1 MHDILRS
8 RRRTHPH
15 AGRRPSHSLRP
26 IRTVA
31 MTPSSAST
39 VAADPWTV
47 TTGDFPRTG
56 SPDVQSRFLLRYAIL
71 APSSHNTQPWQF
83 AVDGHRI
90 DVMADLSRSLPIADP
105 DRRELFVS
113 IGCALEN
120 LLVAAAFFGFEA
132 RVTYADISNSD
143 DDEPDASVLH
153 AATVHLDSAGP
164 HDPDRATLFD
174 AITHRHTNHQPFQER
189 EISEG
194 DRQALEDQGTADG
207 IRLWT
212 TADPDIRV
220 EVDRLVARA
229 NAMQFLDAAWREE
242 LATWFGQGVFGT
254 PWLTSKIGQ
263 LAITYLDLS
272 DATTATDRKKLETA
286 PLLGVLAAEDDT
298 PETNVR
304 VGQMLEQVWLDAAL
318 RGIQLQPMNQI
329 LQIPE
334 IKAEVRTLLP
344 ESEMHPQ
351 LTFRLGY
358 AESERRHTPRR
369 PLEEVVQHRVDA

>member
-1 MHDILRS
+1 
-8 RRRTHPH
+8 
-15 AGRRPSHSLRP
+15 
-26 IRTVA
+26 
-31 MTPSSAST
+31 MTPSSDST

-47 TTGDFPRTG
+47 PTGDFPRTG

-83 AVDGHRI
+83 TVDGRRI
-90 DVMADLSRSLPIADP
+90 DVFADSSRRLRIADP

-113 IGCALEN
+113 LGCALEN

-132 RVTYADISNSD
+132 RVTYANISNAD
-143 DDEPDASVLH
+143 DDESEASALPV
-153 AATVHLDSAGP
+153 ATVHLDPAGP

-174 AITHRHTNHQPFQER
+174 AITHRHTNHQPFEER
-189 EISEG
+189 EISAG

-212 TADPDIRV
+212 TADPGIRT

-272 DATTATDRKKLETA
+272 DATTATDREKLETA
-286 PLLGVLAAEDDT
+286 PLLGVLTAEDET
-298 PETNVR
+298 PAMNVR
-304 VGQMLEQVWLDAAL
+304 VGQVLEQIWLDAAL

-334 IKAEVRTLLP
+334 IKAEVRALLP
-344 ESEMHPQ
+344 DPDMHPQ

-369 PLEEVVQHRVDA
+369 PLEDVVEHVVDA